1 MAAPRPILSPQVIRL
16 GAQAA
21 GRDEAIELVGR
32 MLIDGGYVK
41 PAYVDSMKAREL
53 TMSTYVGNGVAI
65 PHGTFEDKTLILA
78 TGIAVAQFPRGVTW
92 DGTNLAYLVVGIA
105 ALRDEHIGVLANLA
119 RVLEDEAVSK
129 SLWVT
134 DSADHVLQTLGRPW
148 QDPPHPAPSPQGEG
162 EKD

>member
-1 MAAPRPILSPQVIRL
+1 MASSRPVLSPSLIRL
-16 GAQAA
+16 GVAAA
-21 GRDEAIELVGR
+21 GRDEAIERVGR
-32 MLIDGGYVK
+32 MLVDGGYVQ

-78 TGIAVAQFPRGVTW
+78 TGIAVAQFPLGVTW
-92 DGTNLAYLVVGIA
+92 DGANLAYLVVGIA

-134 DSADHVLQTLGRPW
+134 DSADYVLETLGRPW
-148 QDPPHPAPSPQGEG
+148 QDPPHPAPSLQGEG